1 MFILKNYN
9 TTVYQQLSLN
19 SVIYTTSDTQQA
31 HGTWKFIE
39 QSNFSNYWKTL
50 HFFFQSSIH
59 SNIKYKWN
67 SEKTILISKYLL
79 GHTLIN
85 ILMVKNGLYA

>member
-1 MFILKNYN
+1 MEIHRVKQIFKLLENC
-9 TTVYQQLSLN
+9 T
-19 SVIYTTSDTQQA
+19 
-31 HGTWKFIE
+31 
-39 QSNFSNYWKTL
+39 
-50 HFFFQSSIH
+50 FFFQSSIH